1 MVARRERLCLAFD
14 AEQAGDEVLEVRRE
28 RDEQLGFRLSSR
40 WVASCF
46 KKFFLKN
53 RIKKRQKGAVDAQQA
68 VALVQIT
75 EGKIKTEVHRGG
87 DVTARRTVKII
98 LFEGDPYADKE

>member
-1 MVARRERLCLAFD
+1 MVPRGERLCLAFD
-14 AEQAGDEVLEVRRE
+14 AEQARDVVLEMRCE
-28 RDEQLGFRLSSR
+28 RDEQFGFRLPR
-40 WVASCF
+40 GRVASCF

-53 RIKKRQKGAVDAQQA
+53 RIKKRQKSAVYAQQA
-68 VALVQIT
+68 VTLV
-75 EGKIKTEVHRGG
+75 KIAKDKTKTEVHRGG